1 MNAIGEA
8 TTTLQTV
15 RALFD
20 SMNEE
25 NIRYC
30 HWKSTLRLPL
40 SLAGRTDLDLL
51 IDREDSARFKALLCR
66 HDFKPFISHPHRQ
79 YPAIEDYLGF
89 DPASGRLIHLHIHY
103 RLVLGEQFVKNYYL
117 PLDQHFLEQVVERD
131 GVKIPIPE
139 LELIVLSLRAL
150 LKYRDRD
157 VLHDLLGRGEQSG
170 IPAAILAEIDYLRR
184 QTNPKQIAHA
194 LEQYVGFVS
203 SDLIFQFLATI
214 QSNPRDGSTLS
225 RLRLQVRR
233 ELTPY
238 QRHSRRR
245 ARMTYYRVM
254 LSRQWP
260 LDRIMA
266 RLLPLPDK
274 RKTPASGGITIAFVG
289 ADGAGKS
296 TIIKHMVK
304 WLSWRMVVRSYY
316 MGSNQPSRI
325 TSAIKAAQRLTQI
338 VSGGSRRVFG
348 AQSRI
353 ARLADRPRRLAE
365 RLRFLADGRDRYRR
379 YLAGRR
385 KAAQGAI
392 VIYDRYPL
400 DAVRIGERM
409 VDGPRIAAGNG
420 QLGPIGRRL
429 AQAEERIYHNIQ
441 PAEHLFVLH
450 VSPEVSQQRKP
461 AHKPATIEAKSQAI
475 ERIAGQGG
483 NITHIDAEQPLDD
496 VLLQVKS
503 TIWRLL

>member
-8 TTTLQTV
+8 ATTLQVV

-20 SMNEE
+20 KLNEE

-51 IDREDSARFKALLCR
+51 VAREDSQRFKELLYR

-89 DPASGRLIHLHIHY
+89 DPATGRLIHLHIHY
-103 RLVLGEQFVKNYYL
+103 RLVLGEQFAKNYYL
-117 PLDQHFLEQVVERD
+117 PLDQHFLEQVCQRD

-139 LELIVLSLRAL
+139 LELIVLVLRAL

-157 VLHDLLGRGEQSG
+157 VLHDILRRGTSSG
-170 IPAAILAEIDYLRR
+170 IPAAILAECEYLRQ

-194 LEQYVGFVS
+194 LEQYAGFVS

-214 QSNPRDGSTLS
+214 QSTPRDGWILYWLRS
-225 RLRLQVRR
+225 RVRR
-233 ELTPY
+233 ELAPY
-238 QRHSRRR
+238 QRYSRRR

-260 LDRIMA
+260 LDRILA
-266 RLLPLPDK
+266 QLLPLPDK
-274 RKTPASGGITIAFVG
+274 RKTPVSGGITIAFVG
-289 ADGAGKS
+289 VDGAGKS
-296 TIIKHMVK
+296 TIIKHIVK

-316 MGSNQPSRI
+316 MGSNQPSRS
-325 TSAIKAAQRLTQI
+325 TRAIKSVQRLTQLA
-338 VSGGSRRVFG
+338 SGGCRRVFG
-348 AQSRI
+348 AQSPF
-353 ARLADRPRRLAE
+353 ARLADRPRRFFE
-365 RLRFLADGRDRYRR
+365 RLRCLADGRDRYRR

-385 KAAQGAI
+385 RAAQGAV

-400 DAVRIGERM
+400 DSVRIGERM

-420 QLGPIGRRL
+420 QLGLIGRRL
-429 AQAEERIYHNIQ
+429 AQAEERMYHNML

-450 VSPEVSQQRKP
+450 VSPEVSQRRKP
-461 AHKPATIEAKSQAI
+461 AHKAATIEAKSQAI
-475 ERIAGQGG
+475 ERITAQTG
-483 NITHIDAEQPLDD
+483 NLTHIDAEQPLDD

-503 TIWRLL
+503 ALWQLL